1 MIVEMQYV
9 MCQWCALECV
19 LWDSVMFNLYLNVSV
34 MCMAWCEVEC
44 GRDVEWCA
52 EMWWGDLM

>member
-1 MIVEMQYV
+1 MMVEMQWDV
-9 MCQWCALECV
+9 WCGLECV
-19 LWDSVMFNLYLNVSV
+19 VWDSVMCNTYLNVV

-52 EMWWGDLM
+52 EMWSGLM

>member
-1 MIVEMQYV
+1 MQ
-9 MCQWCALECV
+9 
-19 LWDSVMFNLYLNVSV
+19 YLNVA

-52 EMWWGDLM
+52 EMWWNDLI

>member
-1 MIVEMQYV
+1 MWDV
-9 MCQWCALECV
+9 CCGLECV
-19 LWDSVMFNLYLNVSV
+19 LCNIYLNVA

-52 EMWWGDLM
+52 AMWWRFDVNYDAM